1 MTTDELVRYLPE
13 HIKPLAEQLRQFP
26 TGYEKWVYATAAP
39 PETYQGDVFASVT
52 IVSVDEDGDAILG
65 TTAGMVISNT
75 CDAQPGMADFI
86 LVAPVISLADYREN
100 SALEGEN
107 LENHISAL
115 RDNRISQ
122 LIFLPPRVGLAD
134 SFADLG
140 NICPISSTY
149 FHSRHAQARLV
160 SLSQYGHYFL
170 LIKLA
175 YHLTRPEPS
184 DAKRT

>member
-1 MTTDELVRYLPE
+1 
-13 HIKPLAEQLRQFP
+13 
-26 TGYEKWVYATAAP
+26 
-39 PETYQGDVFASVT
+39 
-52 IVSVDEDGDAILG
+52 
-65 TTAGMVISNT
+65 MVISNT
-75 CDAQPGMADFI
+75 CDAQPGMADFM

-107 LENHISAL
+107 LKNHISAL

-122 LIFLPPRVGLAD
+122 LIFLPPRGGLAD

-149 FHSRHAQARLV
+149 FHSKHAQARLV
-160 SLSQYGHYFL
+160 SLSQYGHYLL